1 MLHRLIYF
9 SERDRSCGDVRALV
23 REAAERNRRRGIT
36 GLLIADD
43 RCFLQMLEGH
53 RNAVSSLFQTISRDT
68 RHRNIVLV
76 DVEETDD
83 LCSSDWAM
91 ERMDDARRVAE
102 TWRKIDF
109 NRAFDPWSM
118 SAEEI
123 RTFFAMVM
131 VDLNKAR
138 NAPPQLAARAAN
150 E

>member
-1 MLHRLIYF
+1 MLQRLIYF
-9 SERDRSCGDVRALV
+9 SERDRSCLDVRTLV
-23 REAAERNRRRGIT
+23 REAADRNRRRGIT

-83 LCSSDWAM
+83 LCSSDWTM
-91 ERMDDARRVAE
+91 GQMDDKRRIAE

-109 NRAFDPWSM
+109 KRAFDPWSM
-118 SAEEI
+118 TAEEI
-123 RTFFAMVM
+123 RTFFNMVM
-131 VDLNKAR
+131 YDLNQAR
-138 NAPPQLAARAAN
+138 NTPAQLAARAAN
-150 E
+150 D